1 MFKNMLKRAWLST
14 SRKLSRTVI
23 LGLVLFAMAN
33 LVLAA
38 IAIRGAVNESM
49 DYAKSSLGGT
59 VYLQADMEKMR
70 SEMETQFQGGEISAG
85 ERVGFERPGV
95 TADVADAIAES
106 DYVKDFTYGL
116 DSTANAS
123 GFEVVET
130 EETEMREAFHQ
141 MSDGSMMNNRTGETA
156 GPAFMERGDV
166 TISGVNSYAFISGV
180 KNGTMSIAD
189 GEYFDEDDDDAV
201 MISQDLAT
209 QNSFDVGDKI
219 KLEKTADDSK
229 IELTI
234 IGIYD
239 TTEDNQSGNTVYM
252 NIVTAAR
259 FLSDEDYDDGKYNVD
274 NVQYFLT
281 SSEYAETFISETK
294 QQFPEL
300 EEDGLALSTDT
311 SAYEQMVEPIEN
323 VGSFATTILVIVTIA
338 SVVIIALI
346 VTINVKDRRYE
357 IGVLLSLGAR
367 KLNVVGAV
375 LVELVLVGT
384 VAFGLSIGTS
394 SFLAQSIGSGLLD
407 SQIASSE
414 AQSEQNFGRPGTMTG
429 GGGRG
434 GMGGGMMPSGNQQP
448 NNANV
453 ETIDEIDIKAS
464 AADYAI
470 LFAVGYGVLLLAL
483 IIPAVNIMRFEPKTI
498 LTGKE

>member
-1 MFKNMLKRAWLST
+1 MFKNMIKRAWLST
-14 SRKLSRTVI
+14 RRKLSRTVI

-70 SEMETQFQGGEISAG
+70 SQMESQFQGGQISANQ
-85 ERVGFERPGV
+85 RVGFARPGV
-95 TADVADAIAES
+95 TADTADAIADS
-106 DYVKDFTYGL
+106 DYVKDYTYSL
-116 DSTANAS
+116 ESTANAS
-123 GFEVVET
+123 GFTVVET

-141 MSDGSMMNNRTGETA
+141 MSDGSMMNDRTGETA
-156 GPAFMERGDV
+156 GPAFMERGDM
-166 TISGVNSYAFISGV
+166 TISGVNSYAFIDGV

-189 GEYFDEDDDDAV
+189 GDYFDEANDDAA

-209 QNSFDVGDKI
+209 QNSLKIGDKI
-219 KLEKTADDSK
+219 SLVKMDDDSQHP
-229 IELTI
+229 LTI

-239 TTEDNQSGNTVYM
+239 TTDDSHSANTIYM
-252 NIVTAAR
+252 NIATAAQ
-259 FLSDEDYDDGKYNVD
+259 FLSADDYNDGKYDVS

-281 SSEYAETFISETK
+281 SSEYADTFISETTER
-294 QQFPEL
+294 FPEL
-300 EEDGLALSTDT
+300 IEDGLALSTDT
-311 SAYEQMVEPIEN
+311 SAYQQMVEPIEN
-323 VGSFATTILVIVTIA
+323 VGGFATTILIIVTIA
-338 SVVIIALI
+338 SVVIIALM

-357 IGVLLSLGAR
+357 IGVLLSLGAN
-367 KLNVVGAV
+367 KLNVISQI

-394 SFLAQSIGSGLLD
+394 SYLAQGIGSSLLD
-407 SQIASSE
+407 SQIATSE
-414 AQSEQNFGRPGTMTG
+414 AQSQQNFGRPGTMTS

-434 GMGGGMMPSGNQQP
+434 NMGGGMMFGGDQRPSNTD
-448 NNANV
+448 V
-453 ETIDEIDIKAS
+453 ETINQIDVSAS
-464 AADYAI
+464 PTDYVV

-483 IIPAVNIMRFEPKTI
+483 IVPAINIMRFEPKTI